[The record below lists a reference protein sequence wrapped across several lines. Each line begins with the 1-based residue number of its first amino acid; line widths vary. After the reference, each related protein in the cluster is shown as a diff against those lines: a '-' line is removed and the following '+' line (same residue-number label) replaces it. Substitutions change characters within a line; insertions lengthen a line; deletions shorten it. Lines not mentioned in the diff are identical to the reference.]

1 MDPWH
6 LPVLAVAH
14 SVLGT
19 FSRLQPAAG
28 PFRGKL
34 ECPLALTMRIRDAEE
49 GKESPG

>member
-6 LPVLAVAH
+6 LSALVVAH

-19 FSRLQPAAG
+19 VPRLQPAAG
-28 PFRGKL
+28 PFRGQL